1 MIGALLRNGGERVR
15 QTKRTYK
22 DSLFRDIFNNEKRL
36 SEVYTSL
43 AGSAAE
49 PSEIRITTM
58 DETFFSSEKN
68 DVSFLVRDRHII
80 LLEHQSTVNENMPL
94 RLLWYIAELYRQYVD
109 PKAPYRGKRIILYPR
124 MWTRSKKGWGKTGK
138 TLFR

>member
-1 MIGALLRNGGERVR
+1 MR

-43 AGSAAE
+43 AGEPTE

-68 DVSFLVRDRHII
+68 DVSFLVRDRHIV

-109 PKAPYRGKRIILYPR
+109 PKAPYRAKRIPLPAPKFYVLYN
-124 MWTRSKKGWGKTGK
+124 GKATMPQE
-138 TLFR
+138 